1 MAGSSVVGASGTL
14 NNGSCRGAGEL
25 GAEPPGGW
33 GRRRTPKQGERGRDG
48 DFLCS
53 QGPERHFWVN

>member
-14 NNGSCRGAGEL
+14 NTARAGER
-25 GAEPPGGW
+25 GSWGQSRPVGGDAAEC
-33 GRRRTPKQGERGRDG
+33 RSREKRGRDG